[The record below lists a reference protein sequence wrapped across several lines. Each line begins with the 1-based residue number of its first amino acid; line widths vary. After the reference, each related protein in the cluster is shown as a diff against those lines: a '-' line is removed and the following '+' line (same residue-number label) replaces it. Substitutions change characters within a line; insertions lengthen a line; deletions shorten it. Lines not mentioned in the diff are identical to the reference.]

1 MVKTIV
7 VAWKRMQVS
16 HAKRNDG
23 LSNGQVCD
31 AGEISIRIEKQRK
44 TYLDRHALG
53 VLSPN
58 TDVDPD
64 CTNAPNQVTADSN
77 DQKAN
82 NLWKNCQHVNN
93 TPRNGRKH
101 AFVVITT
108 ANPSHP

>member
-1 MVKTIV
+1 MQSGTTDFQMG
-7 VAWKRMQVS
+7 KRVMQ
-16 HAKRNDG
+16 
-23 LSNGQVCD
+23 
-31 AGEISIRIEKQRK
+31 EKSPSELKNKRK

-53 VLSPN
+53 VLNPN

-64 CTNAPNQVTADSN
+64 CTNAPNQVAADSN

-82 NLWKNCQHVNN
+82 NLWKNSQHVNY

>member
-1 MVKTIV
+1 MLKTIV

-23 LSNGQVCD
+23 LSNGQVYD
-31 AGEISIRIEKQRK
+31 AGETSIWIEKQRK

-53 VLSPN
+53 ALSP
-58 TDVDPD
+58 DVDPD
-64 CTNAPNQVTADSN
+64 CTNAPNQVTADGN
-77 DQKAN
+77 DQKAD
-82 NLWKNCQHVNN
+82 NLWKNSQHVNY
-93 TPRNGRKH
+93 TPRKGRKY